1 MLIRVKAVTTEH
13 QWLTDIPLEQ
23 VNDSSIEWFW
33 VDFHHPTDEEA
44 QVLANFFHF
53 HPLAIE
59 DCMHF
64 LQRPK
69 LDYYDNYTFFVV
81 HSINQATLNAEELD
95 MFVAKKY
102 IVTFHSTHLEEVDII
117 WERLKENKKAAEN
130 GPYHVAYSLIDKLVD
145 HYFPTVYKIEE
156 ELDRLEDIGQRR
168 KSTPRFMDMVFSARS
183 DLLQLRRTVYPMRD
197 LLYRILNA
205 DSFKETNVQRIY
217 LTDIY
222 DHLLKLSETIES
234 NREITADIRDNY
246 LSVNTHRTNRVMMV
260 LTVITTI
267 FMPLT
272 FIAGVYGMNF
282 KYMPEL
288 NYRYGYFMVLA
299 LMAVLGLGMYYRFR
313 KNGWFDNE

>member
-1 MLIRVKAVTTEH
+1 MIRVKAVTNDH

-23 VNDSSIEWFW
+23 VNDPAIIWFW
-33 VDFHHPTDEEA
+33 VDFDRPTEEEA
-44 QVLANFFHF
+44 QKLADFFHF

-69 LDYYDNYTFFVV
+69 LDYYDEYTFFVL
-81 HSINQATLNAEELD
+81 HSINQTTLDAEELD

-102 IVTFHSTHLEEVDII
+102 IVSFHSTHLEEVDII
-117 WERLKENKKAAEN
+117 WERVTANHKAAEN
-130 GPYHVAYSLIDKLVD
+130 GPFHVAYSLMDKLVD
-145 HYFPTVYKIEE
+145 YYFPTVYKIED
-156 ELDRLEDIGQRR
+156 ELDTLEDIGQRR
-168 KSTPRFMDMVFSARS
+168 KSTPRFMDMVFAARS
-183 DLLQLRRTVYPMRD
+183 DLLSIRRTVLPMRD
-197 LLYRILNA
+197 LLYRILNS
-205 DSFKETNVQRIY
+205 DYFKETKVQRIY

-222 DHLLKLSETIES
+222 DHLLKLAEMIES

-246 LSVNTHRTNRVMMV
+246 LSVNTHRMNRIMMI

-272 FIAGVYGMNF
+272 FIAGIYGMNF

-288 NYRYGYFMVLA
+288 EWHFGYFL
-299 LMAVLGLGMYYRFR
+299 VLGIMALLGIGMFLWFR
-313 KNGWFDNE
+313 QKGWFSKE